1 MDKKKTSCFLSMLGS
16 QFVMAG
22 YAWVRRQVLLWLVNK
37 PAHATTSPISWEKDE
52 DLHLPMS
59 IWIMSPSFYTYCEFD
74 VAIVL
79 PARRR
84 GVFFFFW
91 VKYCIFCFWK
101 EGESLTDERGE
112 GVYRSFYTALFDFSA
127 KILFINFFLDNL
139 HVIKNITVS
148 TKFYYMNI

>member
-1 MDKKKTSCFLSMLGS
+1 MLGS

-52 DLHLPMS
+52 DLHMPMS

-84 GVFFFFW
+84 GVFFFFFGW
-91 VKYCIFCFWK
+91 NIVFFVFEKKGSHWLTREERVSIDRFIRRCLIFLQKYFLEKFFKIIFM
-101 EGESLTDERGE
+101 L
-112 GVYRSFYTALFDFSA
+112 L
-127 KILFINFFLDNL
+127 KI
-139 HVIKNITVS
+139 
-148 TKFYYMNI
+148 